1 MDLPQLDG
9 VTHRTVP
16 ARGLRFH
23 VAEAGAGEPIV
34 LVHGWPQHWWMW
46 RHVVPLLAPHARL
59 VMIDLRGFGW
69 SDAPPGA
76 YDKQTLADDL
86 LAVLD
91 ALGLERV
98 GLMAHDWG
106 AWSGFLACLAA
117 PERFAAFLALGAPRP
132 GGRPSAR
139 QLREVWRFAYQVAI
153 AAPMLGRRLVAD
165 PRFIERT
172 IMAGAVQPA
181 GVDARRPARLHD
193 GAGRAGP
200 RAGQRAPLPDVPRAR
215 GRPQPARTPAR
226 ADAHRGRRRDPAI
239 PAVLLDGAQND
250 ADDVSRRDRRPS
262 AGTSSPKSS
271 PALVAERAREP
282 SSGRSDQKT
291 WPKA

>member
-1 MDLPQLDG
+1 MQLPRLDG
-9 VTHRTVP
+9 VTHRTVV

-23 VAEAGAGEPIV
+23 VAVAGGGDPVV

-69 SDAPPGA
+69 SDAPPGG
-76 YDKQTLADDL
+76 YHKQTLADDV

-91 ALGLERV
+91 ALVLDRV
-98 GLMAHDWG
+98 CLMAHDWG

-139 QLREVWRFAYQVAI
+139 QVREVWRFAYQVAI
-153 AAPMLGRRLVAD
+153 ASPLLGRRLVAD

-172 IMAGAVQPA
+172 IMS
-181 GVDARRPARLHD
+181 GVVRRDAFTADDL
-193 GAGRAGP
+193 RAFTGVL
-200 RAGQRAPLPDVPRAR
+200 AE
-215 GRPQPARTPAR
+215 PARTRASVRLYRTFLVREVAR
-226 ADAHRGRRRDPAI
+226 SPRGRLRVPTRIMVGGRDPAV
-239 PAVLLDGAQND
+239 PAVLLEGAERD
-250 ADDVSRRDRRPS
+250 ADDVAVEIVPDCGHFVPEEH
-262 AGTSSPKSS
+262 PQ
-271 PALVAERAREP
+271 LVAERARALF
-282 SSGRSDQKT
+282 GLH
-291 WPKA
+291 

>member
-23 VAEAGAGEPIV
+23 VAEAGAGDPLV

-76 YDKQTLADDL
+76 YDKQTLADDV

-91 ALGLERV
+91 ALGLDRV
-98 GLMAHDWG
+98 CLMAHDWG

-117 PERFAAFLALGAPRP
+117 PERFAAFLALGSPRP

-139 QLREVWRFAYQVAI
+139 QLCEVWRLTYQVAI
-153 AAPMLGRRLVAD
+153 ASPVLGRRLVAD
-165 PRFIERT
+165 PRFVERV
-172 IMAGAVQPA
+172 IMGGAVQ
-181 GVDARRPARLHD
+181 RRAWTPDDLRAFTAVLAEPAR
-193 GAGRAGP
+193 ARASASLY
-200 RAGQRAPLPDVPRAR
+200 RTFLTREV
-215 GRPQPARTPAR
+215 ARTPRQRLRVPAR
-226 ADAHRGRRRDPAI
+226 IMLGARDPAI
-239 PAVLLDGAQND
+239 PVVLLDGADVD
-250 ADDVSRRDRRPS
+250 ADHVSVEIVPEC
-262 AGTSSPKSS
+262 GHF
-271 PALVAERAREP
+271 VAEEHPARVAQRARELFA
-282 SSGRSDQKT
+282 RR
-291 WPKA
+291 

>member
-1 MDLPQLDG
+1 MELPPLDG
-9 VTHRTVP
+9 VTHRTVV

-23 VAEAGAGEPIV
+23 VAEAGAGDPVV

-69 SDAPPGA
+69 SDAPPGR

-91 ALGLERV
+91 ALGLDRV

-117 PERFAAFLALGAPRP
+117 PERFAAFLALGSPRP

-139 QLREVWRFAYQVAI
+139 QLREVWRFGYQVAI
-153 AAPMLGRRLVAD
+153 AAPILGQRRVAD
-165 PRFIERT
+165 QRFVARV
-172 IMAGAVQPA
+172 IMAGAVQRQA
-181 GVDARRPARLHD
+181 WT
-193 GAGRAGP
+193 
-200 RAGQRAPLPDVPRAR
+200 PDDLRMFSAVL
-215 GRPQPARTPAR
+215 TEPAR
-226 ADAHRGRRRDPAI
+226 ARASVRLYRTFLAREVARSPRGRLRVPTRIVLGDRDPAI
-239 PAVLLDGAQND
+239 PTVLLDGAQEN
-250 ADDVSRRDRRPS
+250 AEDVSIEIVPEC
-262 AGTSSPKSS
+262 GHFVPEEH
-271 PALVAERAREP
+271 PELVAQRARERF
-282 SSGRSDQKT
+282 GLR
-291 WPKA
+291 

>member
-1 MDLPQLDG
+1 MDLPRLEG
-9 VTHRTVP
+9 VTHRTVL

-23 VAEAGAGEPIV
+23 VAEAGAGAPVV

-46 RHVVPLLAPHARL
+46 RHVVPALAPHARL
-59 VMIDLRGFGW
+59 VMLDLRGFGW

-91 ALGLERV
+91 ALDLERV
-98 GLMAHDWG
+98 CLMAHDWG

-153 AAPMLGRRLVAD
+153 AAPVLGRRLVSD
-165 PRFIERT
+165 PRFVERV
-172 IMAGAVQPA
+172 IMGGAVQ
-181 GVDARRPARLHD
+181 RRAWT
-193 GAGRAGP
+193 
-200 RAGQRAPLPDVPRAR
+200 PDDLRVFTAVL
-215 GRPQPARTPAR
+215 AEPAR
-226 ADAHRGRRRDPAI
+226 ARASVRLYRTFLACEVARGPRGRLRVPTRIMVGSRDPAI
-239 PAVLLDGAQND
+239 PVVLLDGARED
-250 ADDVSRRDRRPS
+250 ADDVSVELVPDCGHFI
-262 AGTSSPKSS
+262 AEEN
-271 PALVAERAREP
+271 PALVAQRAREFFSLP
-282 SSGRSDQKT
+282 
-291 WPKA
+291 

>member
-1 MDLPQLDG
+1 MDLPQLAG
-9 VTHRTVP
+9 VTHRTVV

-23 VAEAGAGEPIV
+23 VAEAGAGAPVV

-46 RHVVPLLAPHARL
+46 RHAVPALAPHARL
-59 VMIDLRGFGW
+59 VMVDLRGFGW

-91 ALGLERV
+91 ALDLDRV
-98 GLMAHDWG
+98 CLMAHDWG

-153 AAPMLGRRLVAD
+153 AAPALGPRLVSD
-165 PRFIERT
+165 PRFVERV
-172 IMAGAVQPA
+172 IMGGAVQRRAWTPDDLRTFT
-181 GVDARRPARLHD
+181 GVLAE
-193 GAGRAGP
+193 
-200 RAGQRAPLPDVPRAR
+200 
-215 GRPQPARTPAR
+215 PAR
-226 ADAHRGRRRDPAI
+226 ARASVRLYRTFLAREVARGPRGRLRVPTRIMGGSRDPAI
-239 PAVLLDGAQND
+239 PVVLLDGAQQD
-250 ADDVSRRDRRPS
+250 ADDVSLEIVPDCGHFIAEETP
-262 AGTSSPKSS
+262 G
-271 PALVAERAREP
+271 LVARRARELF
-282 SSGRSDQKT
+282 RLR
-291 WPKA
+291 